1 MSNYVDFVDGD
12 FIASGTTLDDIYI
25 ALIIIIIM
33 LGIIAG
39 GADLPPPQ
47 KVGVEMYL
55 LSFGFYGIM
64 FGFALSG
71 VVWLLGLVFTSCYSA
86 IFKHND

>member
-12 FIASGTTLDDIYI
+12 FIASGTTLDDFYI

-39 GADLPPPQ
+39 AH
-47 KVGVEMYL
+47 
-55 LSFGFYGIM
+55 
-64 FGFALSG
+64 
-71 VVWLLGLVFTSCYSA
+71 
-86 IFKHND
+86 IFRHLRK

>member
-25 ALIIIIIM
+25 ALIIIISR

-39 GADLPPPQ
+39 AQ
-47 KVGVEMYL
+47 
-55 LSFGFYGIM
+55 
-64 FGFALSG
+64 
-71 VVWLLGLVFTSCYSA
+71 
-86 IFKHND
+86 IFRHLRK